1 MDKGL
6 YYIVSQ
12 DGSITLFFGTQVIH
26 TWTEAQVNTE
36 LGFVIN
42 RNSTR

>member
-6 YYIVSQ
+6 YYIVSS
-12 DGSITLFFGTQVIH
+12 DASITLFFGTQVLA

-36 LGFVIN
+36 LGFNII
-42 RNSTR
+42 RNNTR